1 MANQFPNYA
10 PLPYKIMKGAGAG
23 TPPQSAS
30 GGGLLGDIG
39 NAVSSA
45 VSTVTSA
52 ASTVVNRLDL
62 IKGYAN
68 VVAKTWTDSS
78 YLQKLLDDPASI
90 LGGGGM
96 PTVPG
101 AQVRVIQMKITGLGK
116 VEEQVDQ
123 WIKGNETGQYD
134 LYLPMKPDNVTPDAS
149 GGGDINCCCSP
160 CCCCT

>member
-1 MANQFPNYA
+1 
-10 PLPYKIMKGAGAG
+10 
-23 TPPQSAS
+23 
-30 GGGLLGDIG
+30 
-39 NAVSSA
+39 SA